1 MAEENIIT
9 NITAKADFSDLI
21 KDLNRV
27 TASLS
32 SLQQTVGATNKA
44 ISSQIDAINRG
55 FANTIRSTGQF
66 SSHYVSLTSDVE
78 KFGRSLD
85 SGRLK
90 LRDYYRV
97 WQDHTRTSGGLI
109 RDLSKQQ
116 VQLQNAIL
124 QPLGRNAQGLMQF
137 NVHVPRG
144 LDLIKNKTALTTQQL
159 QIMNKV
165 VQDGAVQ
172 LINWGKNT
180 QWAGRQLTV
189 GLTLPLA
196 AFGKAA
202 ADAFRTAD
210 QELTRLAKV
219 YGDIGGATATEL
231 TQIRKDVAATAQELA
246 SAMGVNFQETISL
259 AADIAATGKTGNE
272 LLSSVSET
280 TRLAVLGEVDRQ
292 EAMKATL
299 AIQTAFK
306 SNTQEL
312 TESINFLN
320 AVENQTSTSL
330 ADLVEA
336 IPKAGPVVKSLGGDI
351 KDLALYLTAMREGGI
366 NASEAANAI
375 KSGLASIINPTKQT
389 VGVMSDFGIDIL
401 GMVQR
406 NAGNTTSLLLDL
418 QKALDQLDPLS
429 KAQAIEQM
437 FGKFQ
442 FARISALLNNLG
454 RQGSQTLQV
463 LDLMGASVGELE
475 QVASRELA
483 AVTESAA
490 GRYRR
495 ALESLKADLALVGE
509 EFLKIGTTIL
519 NVLGKVIDFG
529 SKLPDPVKKL
539 LAFGGAFTAIIGP
552 VIMLTGVLANFFGY
566 IVKGIFHFKNFFKG
580 AEGWRLLTPEIL
592 AAQRAGSLAEQT
604 FYSDAK
610 AATILKKALAD
621 LGMEYDA
628 LAARLASG
636 KIAVSP
642 AISTMAGNVIN
653 PGAGGGY
660 RPVNP
665 NHPLVGGMA
674 SSHLNPRDPNN
685 PATLFGL
692 VPGSSAVNQRIGRT
706 PQIMMS
712 ERLPDIEG
720 LTTVKGVSTG
730 VVAPEAARYQ
740 ALMATIGMQ
749 SKQEIEALKET
760 VRMGGAVST
769 DFIATFD
776 DLVPITTQLSQNA
789 AQQSALIVAEVKA
802 GRLSVEQAKAQIIAL
817 NAQLERDLGTAVS
830 AYATT
835 AGRNIDLTKVPLI
848 DQPVVDAA
856 GKSNM
861 RALFRRGRMRNV
873 LSALGRATR
882 TRTFGAPYS
891 IETTNPPGFNSG
903 GYVYTANDGSI
914 VPGPNVDYDMIPAI
928 LTPGEFVV
936 NKQATQENLPLLME
950 INNGYNL
957 GGRVRRGTNNY
968 GRLPS
973 LTSYQRVLQSLHR
986 SKGQVQTATR
996 TSVADQMLANARTR
1010 QEQIALRRILFTR
1023 SGRHQD
1029 RAHIGS
1035 SVSEMIQM
1043 QTPYAMRGYF
1053 GVASANPY
1061 NKLQNLLHRNIRTR
1075 DINPV
1080 TDITAQNRTL
1090 PEIFKRMGAES
1101 FWKNLGAPNGTIN
1114 RDAINGYLA
1123 NLEGYVSGKSQW
1135 QSIPYGRI
1143 PRELVALLRSG
1154 KASTKDFTGYVNYL
1168 MSGNVKSTNK
1178 AGIIANDAA
1187 ALMEVRKMSAKD
1199 AIAEAEKIYE
1209 RALGSKNIS
1218 DSQYRGQRLKLAQ
1231 SEYSDFIAKAPMQSS
1246 ARRRANMGGL
1256 IRGYNRG
1263 GRVGGGVVRRG
1274 RPNYGQFVGM
1284 PTMGPS
1290 NNWSGHENQ
1299 MQTPGQRFSS
1309 LGGPMMA
1316 GFGMQMAGSMAGG
1329 QTGNALM
1336 LGGIAMQMSPLF
1348 GMLKG
1353 LTGGI
1358 KTFGSL
1364 GIAVFNGLKKVVL
1377 GFGSALKFLTGPIG
1391 LTITALTALTA
1402 LYLNMKKNA
1411 EEAGKANRLA
1421 FGGTA
1426 ESFASVG
1433 IKNYSTVN
1441 DRLQETAKAME
1452 LIRVKA
1458 QSISDTFTKAGPTG
1472 VTLSIKELDEAIKN
1486 AKENQKDYVEA
1497 FNNIDSSRVVQY
1509 ASQLKAQFVAMGMSA
1524 EKASNQIFAIIKASG
1539 KASQAFSAVT
1549 SADFRAVKDQLS
1561 GINMLFN
1568 QMGRAS
1574 NIAKFNAEEFV
1585 QGLNTLTSSVLAYR
1599 DSLIGKTVD
1608 GNELDEAE
1616 ANKKVLEEISK
1627 IKSAN
1632 KDMDQ
1637 KVIQNLKQQDM
1648 VYATILGRAESLASI
1663 TSKVMLYTAG
1673 VGNAVDLALLDA
1685 QTAVEMASNLAIV
1698 NQGLN
1703 TITESTD
1710 ASLNPLSELANKI
1723 SKAETAQ
1730 STLNNTVKSAKKVD
1744 EDYYKNKIKLIDKII
1759 EKIQEEADER
1769 IKAIRKEQ
1777 DARNVATDI
1786 QQEQLKYQQALMSG
1800 DMESAAQAQL
1810 EIQRLV
1816 KQKQEE
1822 DAIAAIQEKAA
1833 ADIKKQKDEQ
1843 ERLAALEE
1851 ARRKN
1856 LSRLQ
1861 GQQESGAAN
1870 LSELKSVRDRLE
1882 SAVAPYVGMAY
1893 KDIPQF
1899 AKDAVTS
1906 ILEEMKTS
1914 TNKDLREEYLRLAG
1928 KSGVPASQFNNPAA
1942 IAPSVLKGFLG
1953 AVEKKSGSDLVFKTA
1968 VEKFAAAVDK
1978 FGGTTGMPF
1987 RMPEE
1992 GEDKPLRF
2000 QRDSAYMLFNKDGK
2014 KIAVYGNTSNYKS
2027 IYDKAREKGWA
2038 WEGYST
2044 EGINALGMSGKG
2056 PAGYTKTSIN
2066 KIPGKYAGGKI
2077 TGPGTGTS
2085 DSIPAY
2091 LSNGEFV
2098 INAASASKIG
2108 YPVLEKMNRY
2118 AGGGMVSYDVPR
2130 MSEGGMV
2137 KGNPF
2142 GQIFNVVN
2150 KPEIKVYAAE
2160 GQNAEEIARTVVK
2173 MVSKTQRDAMIKAGE
2188 SINYGGRVI

>member
-32 SLQQTVGATNKA
+32 SLQQTIGTTNKA

-66 SSHYVSLTSDVE
+66 SSHYVSLSSDVE

-144 LDLIKNKTALTTQQL
+144 LDVIKNKTAITTQQL

-189 GLTLPLA
+189 GLTLPIA

-210 QELTRLAKV
+210 QELTRLSKV
-219 YGDIGGATATEL
+219 YGDIGGATASEL
-231 TQIRKDVAATAQELA
+231 AQIRKDVAATAKELA
-246 SAMGVNFQETISL
+246 SGMGVNFQETIAL

-306 SNTQEL
+306 SNTEEL
-312 TESINFLN
+312 ADSINFLN

-330 ADLVEA
+330 NDLVEA
-336 IPKAGPVVKSLGGDI
+336 IPKAGPVVKQLGGDI
-351 KDLALYLTAMREGGI
+351 QDLALYITAMREGGI
-366 NASEAANAI
+366 NASESANAL
-375 KSGLASIINPTKQT
+375 KSGLASLINPTKQT

-401 GMVQR
+401 GMVQK

-418 QKALDQLDPLS
+418 QKALDQLNPLE

-454 RQGSQTLQV
+454 REGSQTLQV
-463 LDLMGASVGELE
+463 LNLMSATAGELE
-475 QVASRELA
+475 QVATRELA

-490 GRYRR
+490 GRYKR
-495 ALESLKADLALVGE
+495 ALESLKADLAVVGE
-509 EFLKIGTTIL
+509 EFLNIGTVLINIL
-519 NVLGKVIDFG
+519 SKIIDFG
-529 SKLPDPVKKL
+529 NKLPDPVKKI

-552 VIMLTGVLANFFGY
+552 IIMLTGVLANFFGY

-580 AEGWRLLTPEIL
+580 ADGWRLLTPEIL

-604 FYSDAK
+604 FYSDAQ
-610 AATILKKALAD
+610 AANILKKALAD
-621 LGMEYDA
+621 LSMEYDA
-628 LAARLASG
+628 LATRLASG

-642 AISTMAGNVIN
+642 AITTAAGNVISQGS
-653 PGAGGGY
+653 PGY

-665 NHPLVGGMA
+665 NHPLVGGMS

-692 VPGSSAVNQRIGRT
+692 VPGASGVNQKIGRT
-706 PQIMMS
+706 PQIMMT
-712 ERLPDIEG
+712 ERLPDVEG
-720 LTTVKGVSTG
+720 LTSVKGVSTG

-740 ALMATIGMQ
+740 ALMAAIGMQ
-749 SKQEIEALKET
+749 SQQELESLKQT
-760 VRMGGAVST
+760 VKTGGAVSA

-802 GRLSVEQAKAQIIAL
+802 GKLSIEQAKAQIIAL

-835 AGRNIDLTKVPLI
+835 TGRSIDLTRVPLI
-848 DQPVVDAA
+848 DQPVVDAT

-861 RALFRRGRMRNV
+861 RALFRRGRMRSMLQV
-873 LSALGRATR
+873 LGRATR
-882 TRTFGAPYS
+882 TRTMGAPYS
-891 IETTNPPGFNSG
+891 IETTTPPGFNSG
-903 GYVYTANDGSI
+903 GR
-914 VPGPNVDYDMIPAI
+914 VPGPNINADVVPAM
-928 LTPGEFVV
+928 LTAGEFVI
-936 NKQATQENLPLLME
+936 NREATAANLPLLQA
-950 INNGYNL
+950 INNSTRGGSVDSRRRNYGPINPALMASVQKMYTRTGQFARRWFWDTSTGSNLAGQRSSLIRSIRHRPLLNPKGVPYTEDELKKAPASEIRAAWANYDRGHVAPHRQISGSSDYFAPGILMPMLRSSNKSMIRSGNPQQIADALESQSIHPTVFLEEAAETFGYN
-957 GGRVRRGTNNY
+957 Y
-968 GRLPS
+968 GNKINAAYGDLISNLR
-973 LTSYQRVLQSLHR
+973 
-986 SKGQVQTATR
+986 KR
-996 TSVADQMLANARTR
+996 TKNFDP
-1010 QEQIALRRILFTR
+1010 R
-1023 SGRHQD
+1023 SGDSFEQFAFNILSPHLSSIKGNTGNLLADLSRMGTVRGFQSN
-1029 RAHIGS
+1029 RSQSGGGIGS
-1035 SVSEMIQM
+1035 I
-1043 QTPYAMRGYF
+1043 
-1053 GVASANPY
+1053 
-1061 NKLQNLLHRNIRTR
+1061 
-1075 DINPV
+1075 
-1080 TDITAQNRTL
+1080 
-1090 PEIFKRMGAES
+1090 
-1101 FWKNLGAPNGTIN
+1101 
-1114 RDAINGYLA
+1114 
-1123 NLEGYVSGKSQW
+1123 
-1135 QSIPYGRI
+1135 
-1143 PRELVALLRSG
+1143 
-1154 KASTKDFTGYVNYL
+1154 
-1168 MSGNVKSTNK
+1168 
-1178 AGIIANDAA
+1178 AA
-1187 ALMEVRKMSAKD
+1187 A
-1199 AIAEAEKIYE
+1199 AIADDYFM
-1209 RALGSKNIS
+1209 GMNS
-1218 DSQYRGQRLKLAQ
+1218 
-1231 SEYSDFIAKAPMQSS
+1231 
-1246 ARRRANMGGL
+1246 GGL
-1256 IRGYNRG
+1256 VQYFNNG
-1263 GRVGGGVVRRG
+1263 GLVDL
-1274 RPNYGQFVGM
+1274 GM
-1284 PTMGPS
+1284 PSMGPS
-1290 NNWSGHENQ
+1290 GNWTGHES
-1299 MQTPGQRFSS
+1299 PIKSS
-1309 LGGPMMA
+1309 RQNAFANMGGPMMA
-1316 GFGMQMAGSMAGG
+1316 GFGLQMAGSMAGG

-1336 LGGIAMQMSPLF
+1336 LGGLAMQMSPFF

-1353 LTGGI
+1353 LAGGI

-1364 GIAVFNGLKKVVL
+1364 GTAVFNGLKKVVL
-1377 GFGSALKFLTGPIG
+1377 GFGATLKFLTGPIG
-1391 LTITALTALTA
+1391 LTITAITALTA
-1402 LYLNMKKNA
+1402 LFLNMKKNA
-1411 EEAGKANRLA
+1411 EDAGKANRLA

-1433 IKNYSTVN
+1433 IKNYTTVN

-1458 QSISDTFTKAGPTG
+1458 QSISDAFTKAGPTG
-1472 VTLSIKELDEAIKN
+1472 VTLSVKELDEAIKN
-1486 AKENQKDYVEA
+1486 AKENQKDYVDA
-1497 FNNIDSSRVVQY
+1497 FNNIDSSRVVKY

-1524 EKASNQIFAIIKASG
+1524 EKASNQIFAIIKASD

-1549 SADFRAVKDQLS
+1549 SSDFRSVKDRLS
-1561 GINMLFN
+1561 GINMLFS
-1568 QMGRAS
+1568 QMSRAS
-1574 NIAKFNAEEFV
+1574 SIAKFNAEEFV

-1599 DSLIGKTVD
+1599 DSLIGTKIKD
-1608 GNELDEAE
+1608 NELDEAE
-1616 ANKKVLEEISK
+1616 ANKKVLEEISE

-1632 KDMDQ
+1632 KQMDQ
-1637 KVIQNLKQQDM
+1637 KVIENLKKQDL
-1648 VYATILGRAESLASI
+1648 VYATILGKAESLASI
-1663 TSKVMLYTAG
+1663 TSKIMLYTAG
-1673 VGNAVDLALLDA
+1673 VGNVVDLALVDA
-1685 QTAVEMASNLAIV
+1685 KTAVSMASDLTAIS
-1698 NQGLN
+1698 QGLN
-1703 TITESTD
+1703 SITESAD
-1710 ASLNPLSELANKI
+1710 SSINPLAAMAEKI
-1723 SKAETAQ
+1723 SKAQEKQNTL
-1730 STLNNTVKSAKKVD
+1730 STTLKNAKKVD
-1744 EDYYKNKIKLIDKII
+1744 EDYYRNKIKLIDKII

-1777 DARNVATDI
+1777 DARNVSTDI
-1786 QQEQLKYQQALMSG
+1786 QKEQLKYQQALMSG

-1822 DAIAAIQEKAA
+1822 DAIAAIQDKAA
-1833 ADIKKQKDEQ
+1833 KDIKKQKDEQ

-1851 ARRKN
+1851 ARRKGLKN
-1856 LSRLQ
+1856 LQDR
-1861 GQQESGAAN
+1861 QESGAAN
-1870 LSELKSVRDRLE
+1870 LGELTSVRDRLE
-1882 SAVAPYVGMAY
+1882 AAVAPYLGMAY

-1899 AKDAVTS
+1899 AKDSVTA

-1914 TNKDLREEYLRLAG
+1914 TNKDLREEYTRLAG
-1928 KSGVPASQFNNPAA
+1928 RSGVAASQFNNPSQ
-1942 IAPSVLKGFLG
+1942 IAPSVIKSFLDAADKKGGTDQVFKS
-1953 AVEKKSGSDLVFKTA
+1953 AVER
-1968 VEKFAAAVDK
+1968 FAAAVDK

-1987 RMPEE
+1987 RMPSE
-1992 GEDKPLRF
+1992 GEFRNRRF
-2000 QRDSAYMLFNKDGK
+2000 DADASYMLFQNSEGKQIAIYGNSRTFRDIYRDAKKQGWGFMGYDSSGIGSVGEGKAPSGYK
-2014 KIAVYGNTSNYKS
+2014 KIDRT
-2027 IYDKAREKGWA
+2027 
-2038 WEGYST
+2038 
-2044 EGINALGMSGKG
+2044 
-2056 PAGYTKTSIN
+2056 
-2066 KIPGKYAGGKI
+2066 KIPKAAMGGKI
-2077 TGPGTGTS
+2077 VGPGTGTS

-2108 YPVLEKMNRY
+2108 YPTLERMNRY
-2118 AGGGMVSYDVPR
+2118 AGGGMVSYDVPK
-2130 MSEGGMV
+2130 MAEGGV
-2137 KGNPF
+2137 VRGSAF
-2142 GQIFNVVN
+2142 GQVFNVVN
-2150 KPEIKVYAAE
+2150 KPEIIVNAAP
-2160 GQNAEEIARTVVK
+2160 GQDAEEIARTVMK
-2173 MVSKTQRDAMIKAGE
+2173 MVAKTQKDAIIKVGE
-2188 SINYGGRVI
+2188 SISHGGRV

>member
-1 MAEENIIT
+1 MAEENIVT

-32 SLQQTVGATNKA
+32 SLQQTIGTTNKA

-66 SSHYVSLTSDVE
+66 SSHYVSLSSDVE
-78 KFGRSLD
+78 KFGKSLD

-144 LDLIKNKTALTTQQL
+144 LDVIKNKTAITTQQL

-189 GLTLPLA
+189 GLTLPIA

-210 QELTRLAKV
+210 QELTRLSKV
-219 YGDIGGATATEL
+219 YGDIGGATAAEL
-231 TQIRKDVAATAQELA
+231 TQIRKDVADTAKELA
-246 SAMGVNFQETISL
+246 AAMGVNFQETIAL

-299 AIQTAFK
+299 AIQSAFK
-306 SNTQEL
+306 ANTEEL
-312 TESINFLN
+312 AESINFLN
-320 AVENQTSTSL
+320 AVENQTTTTL
-330 ADLVEA
+330 NDLVEA
-336 IPKAGPVVKSLGGDI
+336 IPKAGPVIKGLGGSVQ
-351 KDLALYLTAMREGGI
+351 DLALYLTAMREGGI
-366 NASEAANAI
+366 NASEGANAL
-375 KSGLASIINPTKQT
+375 KSALASLINPTDVAVKKFE
-389 VGVMSDFGIDIL
+389 GFGIDIL
-401 GMVQR
+401 SIVND
-406 NAGNTTSLLLDL
+406 NAGNVTKTLFAL
-418 QKALDQLDPLS
+418 QAALDKLDPLQ
-429 KAQAIEQM
+429 KQQAIEQL

-442 FARISALLNNLG
+442 FSRLNALFENLG

-463 LDLMGASVGELE
+463 LDLMKASAGELE
-475 QVASRELA
+475 AVATRELA

-490 GRYRR
+490 GRYKR
-495 ALESLKADLALVGE
+495 ALESLKADLAVVGE

-519 NVLGKVIDFG
+519 NILGKVIDFG
-529 SKLPDPVKKL
+529 KRLPDPVKKL

-604 FYSDAK
+604 FYSDAQ

-621 LGMEYDA
+621 LSMEYDA
-628 LAARLASG
+628 LAGRLASG
-636 KIAVSP
+636 RISVSP
-642 AISTMAGNVIN
+642 TLSTLAGNVIN
-653 PGAGGGY
+653 PGAPGY

-665 NHPLVGGMA
+665 QHPLVGGMA

-692 VPGSSAVNQRIGRT
+692 VPGSSAVNQKIGRT
-706 PQIMMS
+706 PQIMMT

-720 LTTVKGVSTG
+720 LTSVKGVSTG

-740 ALMATIGMQ
+740 ALMAAIGMQ
-749 SKQEIEALKET
+749 SKQEIEALKQT
-760 VRMGGAVST
+760 VKTGGAVSS

-789 AQQSALIVAEVKA
+789 AQQSAIIVAEVRA
-802 GRLSVEQAKAQIIAL
+802 GKLSVEQAKAQIIAL

-835 AGRNIDLTKVPLI
+835 TGRNIDLTRVPLI
-848 DQPVVDAA
+848 DQPVVDAT

-861 RALFRRGRMRNV
+861 RALFRRGRMREMLRV
-873 LSALGRATR
+873 LGRATR
-882 TRTFGAPYS
+882 TRTMGAPYS
-891 IETTNPPGFNSG
+891 IETTQPPGFNKG
-903 GYVYTANDGSI
+903 GQVYSSPSI
-914 VPGPNVDYDMIPAI
+914 VPGPNVNADVVPAM

-936 NKQATQENLPLLME
+936 NREATAANLPLLKA
-950 INNGYNL
+950 INRSGSRGPGFNL
-957 GGRVRRGTNNY
+957 GSRNPLEGLQRAHLSNDLSAFLMYMDTDTNQRMVRGRTYQGYDGITGLEIANSLESLRERTGIHPASIMRTLAHEMGADPSGVDSFYKELVRDLKKPENASRIFGGTRGESFEDFADRRLSRLRSIRLPGGSNLHDQLRRVRSIREGGAGRTVGLEMDGRPYGGTNVLRVDSSRRAPRQSSSI
-968 GRLPS
+968 GRAL
-973 LTSYQRVLQSLHR
+973 L
-986 SKGQVQTATR
+986 GTR
-996 TSVADQMLANARTR
+996 GGLRGA
-1010 QEQIALRRILFTR
+1010 QIARLIAA
-1023 SGRHQD
+1023 S
-1029 RAHIGS
+1029 
-1035 SVSEMIQM
+1035 
-1043 QTPYAMRGYF
+1043 RGF
-1053 GVASANPY
+1053 RFNS
-1061 NKLQNLLHRNIRTR
+1061 
-1075 DINPV
+1075 
-1080 TDITAQNRTL
+1080 
-1090 PEIFKRMGAES
+1090 
-1101 FWKNLGAPNGTIN
+1101 
-1114 RDAINGYLA
+1114 
-1123 NLEGYVSGKSQW
+1123 
-1135 QSIPYGRI
+1135 
-1143 PRELVALLRSG
+1143 
-1154 KASTKDFTGYVNYL
+1154 
-1168 MSGNVKSTNK
+1168 
-1178 AGIIANDAA
+1178 
-1187 ALMEVRKMSAKD
+1187 
-1199 AIAEAEKIYE
+1199 
-1209 RALGSKNIS
+1209 
-1218 DSQYRGQRLKLAQ
+1218 
-1231 SEYSDFIAKAPMQSS
+1231 
-1246 ARRRANMGGL
+1246 GGL
-1256 IRGYNRG
+1256 VPYLQ
-1263 GRVGGGVVRRG
+1263 GGGGPV
-1274 RPNYGQFVGM
+1274 YLGM
-1284 PTMGPS
+1284 PTMGSSGAWTGHDISDKADGSQSGKTPS
-1290 NNWSGHENQ
+1290 A
-1299 MQTPGQRFSS
+1299 FSMM
-1309 LGGPMMA
+1309 GGPMMA
-1316 GFGMQMAGSMAGG
+1316 GFGLQMAGGMVGG

-1336 LGGIAMQMSPLF
+1336 MGGLAMQLSPLF
-1348 GMLKG
+1348 SMIRNAVSGINTFKG
-1353 LTGGI
+1353 LLMGI
-1358 KTFGSL
+1358 GSIAKSAFG
-1364 GIAVFNGLKKVVL
+1364 AVVAG
-1377 GFGSALKFLTGPIG
+1377 LKFLTGPIG
-1391 LTITALTALTA
+1391 LTLAGLTAITAVF
-1402 LYLNMKKNA
+1402 LNMKKNA

-1421 FGGTA
+1421 FGGTS

-1433 IKNYSTVN
+1433 IKNYTTVN

-1486 AKENQKDYVEA
+1486 AKENQKDYVDA

-1509 ASQLKAQFVAMGMSA
+1509 AAQLKAQFVAMGMSA
-1524 EKASNQIFAIIKASG
+1524 ENASNQIFAMIKASN
-1539 KASQAFSAVT
+1539 KASQSFSAVT
-1549 SADFRAVKDQLS
+1549 SADFRSVKDQLS
-1561 GINMLFN
+1561 GINMLFS
-1568 QMGRAS
+1568 QMSRAS

-1599 DSLIGKTVD
+1599 DSLIGTKV
-1608 GNELDEAE
+1608 GENEIDEAE

-1632 KDMDQ
+1632 KNMDQ
-1637 KVIQNLKQQDM
+1637 KVIENLKQQDM
-1648 VYATILGRAESLASI
+1648 VYATILGKAESLASI
-1663 TSKVMLYTAG
+1663 TSKIMLYTSG
-1673 VGNAVDLALLDA
+1673 VGNAVDLSLLDA
-1685 QTAVEMASNLAIV
+1685 KSAVEMASNLAVI

-1710 ASLNPLSELANKI
+1710 ATLNPLSVLAGKI
-1723 SKAETAQ
+1723 SKAADAQETL
-1730 STLNNTVKSAKKVD
+1730 TGKVKAAKKID

-1759 EKIQEEADER
+1759 QKIQEEADER

-1822 DAIAAIQEKAA
+1822 DAISAIQEKAA
-1833 ADIKKQKDEQ
+1833 KEIKKQKEEQ

-1851 ARRKN
+1851 ARRKGIQN
-1856 LSRLQ
+1856 LQNR
-1861 GQQESGAAN
+1861 EETGAAN
-1870 LSELKSVRDRLE
+1870 LSELRSVRDRLE
-1882 SAVAPYVGMAY
+1882 AAVAPYLGMAY

-1899 AKDAVTS
+1899 AKDSVTS

-1928 KSGVPASQFNNPAA
+1928 KSGIAASQFNNPSQV
-1942 IAPSVLKGFLG
+1942 APSVIKSFLDAANKQG
-1953 AVEKKSGSDLVFKTA
+1953 GSDQVFKSA

-1987 RMPEE
+1987 RMPSE
-1992 GEDKPLRF
+1992 GEFKNRKFDP
-2000 QRDSAYMLFNKDGK
+2000 DASYMLFQNSEGK
-2014 KIAVYGNTSNYKS
+2014 QIAIYGNSKTFKDIYRDAKKQGWGFMGYDASGIGSFGEGKAPSGYKKV
-2027 IYDKAREKGWA
+2027 DR
-2038 WEGYST
+2038 T
-2044 EGINALGMSGKG
+2044 
-2056 PAGYTKTSIN
+2056 
-2066 KIPGKYAGGKI
+2066 KIPKAAMGGRI
-2077 TGPGTGTS
+2077 IGPGTGTS

-2108 YPVLEKMNRY
+2108 YPTLERMNKF
-2118 AGGGMVSYDVPR
+2118 AGGGRVSYDVPK
-2130 MSEGGMV
+2130 MSEGGVV
-2137 KGNPF
+2137 KGSAF
-2142 GQIFNVVN
+2142 GQVFNVIN
-2150 KPEIKVYAAE
+2150 KPEIVVNAAP
-2160 GQNAEEIARTVVK
+2160 GQDAEEIARTVMK
-2173 MVSKTQRDAMIKAGE
+2173 MVAKTQKDAIIKVGE
-2188 SINYGGRVI
+2188 SISHGGRI